1 MQCCGSGMF
10 IPDPNFLPK
19 NLSLSSKVYGFG
31 IRDPESGI
39 NLFRIPDLGPGI
51 KKDTGFRIPNPDPQ
65 HWSYD
70 SAPLPQPLPPSLVS
84 QQVVSFS
91 QSSCVVAGPAY

>member
-1 MQCCGSGMF
+1 MGLGS
-10 IPDPNFLPK
+10 
-19 NLSLSSKVYGFG
+19 G

-39 NLFRIPDLGPGI
+39 NLFRIPYLGPGV

-70 SAPLPQPLPPSLVS
+70 SAPLPQPLPPVS
-84 QQVVSFS
+84 RQQVVFFS